1 MAAPETNWLPGI
13 LVTAAGVVGS
23 LAYLFVSKKSAP
35 EKAAT
40 PDDLDARYQGVIG
53 ELKEHVANK
62 HLLPAET
69 WESEKKRLEGLAVQ
83 LLKQRDTFKHEALK
97 AEARAE
103 KRAQAAAADTGLL
116 ARNPTL
122 KGALLGGAVVL
133 FFAVLWFSLN
143 QATKPREDGM
153 SVTGMQP
160 GGGSMQPGPET
171 PQQPEQDM
179 RLESLLGAVQRSP
192 DDIDALAEAGLY
204 LISKQAFGES
214 RPFVQRA
221 SMLDPFHVKTRVCR
235 GILLAVDGD
244 VPGSLKELERL
255 GSLYPDAWPGY
266 LYAGMLS
273 MDQNDPA
280 RAVQNFER
288 YISTAPPDEVPPM
301 LRGAIAQLKQQM
313 AGGMPPG
320 MPQP

>member
-1 MAAPETNWLPGI
+1 MAAPETNWLPGL
-13 LVTAAGVVGS
+13 LVFAAGVVGS
-23 LAYLFVSKKSAP
+23 LAYLFVAKRGGPEAAAP
-35 EKAAT
+35 S
-40 PDDLDARYQGVIG
+40 DDLDARYQGVIA

-62 HLLPAET
+62 HLLPADS
-69 WESEKKRLEGLAVQ
+69 WEAEKRRLEALAVQ
-83 LLKQRDTFKHEALK
+83 LLKQRDAQNHESLK

-103 KRAQAAAADTGLL
+103 KKAQAAAADTGLL
-116 ARNPTL
+116 AQQPQL

-143 QATKPREDGM
+143 EATRPRTEGM
-153 SVTGMQP
+153 GVTGMNP
-160 GGGSMQPGPET
+160 GGGEQPVAEQPATPEDD
-171 PQQPEQDM
+171 Q
-179 RLESLLGAVQRSP
+179 RLQALLGAVQRTP

-221 SMLDPFHVKTRVCR
+221 TMLDPFHVKARVCR
-235 GILLAVDGD
+235 AILVAVDGD
-244 VPGSLKELERL
+244 VATSMNELERL
-255 GSLYPDAWPGY
+255 GTLYADGWPAW

-288 YISTAPPDEVPPM
+288 YLATAPPTDVPPM
-301 LRGAIAQLKQQM
+301 LRMAISQIKQQM
-313 AGGMPPG
+313 AGARPA
-320 MPQP
+320 Q